1 MEAPGVWRKNGLRRA
16 DVGLRYLPCGEG
28 ACGACGAGG
37 GGAGM
42 EGPRVGPAQVTRRGP
57 LSGRVGG
64 CLASVEGVKEGDSDG
79 QVCEEQTSSPF

>member
-1 MEAPGVWRKNGLRRA
+1 
-16 DVGLRYLPCGEG
+16 
-28 ACGACGAGG
+28 
-37 GGAGM
+37 M